1 MDLPSVSIIIPCP
14 PGTKPKAVE
23 HIKNLDYPTGKY
35 EIIVEEGYNP
45 SAQRNRGIQKAKGE
59 IVGFTDDDC
68 LMNPNWLKNAI
79 QFFGDESVGV
89 VGGPNL
95 TPENSS
101 FLPYCFGLGMGSY
114 FGAASM
120 STRYEKKNV
129 SGEITEQNLIF
140 NNMFVKNEIFK
151 KGLLLN
157 EVLFPN
163 EENEFLN
170 RVAKSNYKLVYTPE
184 VYVYHPRKEAL
195 KGFAKQL
202 FGYGTG
208 RAHQTTIQPDSF
220 KILYLMPTIFVLGLL
235 SLPLS
240 IAFNSNPA
248 TKIILL
254 CLGIY
259 SLISIITS
267 LKIAIKEKKIAI
279 LPVMPLIFFIIHV
292 AYGTGFL
299 LNYLKLH
306 LNTAKQFVINSVRLN
321 KYIILANPLIVVGSE
336 FFGKIC
342 FN

>member
-1 MDLPSVSIIIPCP
+1 MELPSVSIIIPCP
-14 PGTKPKAVE
+14 PGTKPKAIE
-23 HIKNLDYPTGKY
+23 HIKKLDYPIGKY

-68 LMNPNWLKNAI
+68 LMNPNWLKKAI

-120 STRYEKKNV
+120 STRYERKDV
-129 SGEITEQNLIF
+129 TGEITEQNLIF

-170 RVAKSNYKLVYTPE
+170 RVAKCNYKLVYTPE

-195 KGFAKQL
+195 KSFAKQL
-202 FGYGTG
+202 FGYGAG

-240 IAFNSNPA
+240 IAFNSNFA
-248 TKIILL
+248 TKVILL

-259 SLISIITS
+259 FLISIIMS

-279 LPVMPLIFFIIHV
+279 LPLMPLIFFIIHV

-306 LNTAKQFVINSVRLN
+306 LGTIKRSMRSFAHLHR
-321 KYIILANPLIVVGSE
+321 YIILANPLIAVS
-336 FFGKIC
+336 
-342 FN
+342 FNFLSG